1 MSLLYFVMP
10 DIFNNKTEYLNKIF
24 AAKPVSWCIFFSSKQ
39 WFQIILAWTKLCFT
53 KANIDT
59 DTFYNEKIAQA
70 KGIMKPFILRRLK
83 TEVLKQL
90 PKKIEEIIYC
100 DMTQRQNKEYNSL
113 IEYYKARKDQIMVEA
128 QEKAEKAAAD
138 KAKKAKKSDNNN
150 AKNIEDIYEII
161 NANNK
166 KVNEDKNKSKED
178 SSSNILMELR

>member
-1 MSLLYFVMP
+1 
-10 DIFNNKTEYLNKIF
+10 
-24 AAKPVSWCIFFSSKQ
+24 
-39 WFQIILAWTKLCFT
+39 
-53 KANIDT
+53 
-59 DTFYNEKIAQA
+59 
-70 KGIMKPFILRRLK
+70 
-83 TEVLKQL
+83 
-90 PKKIEEIIYC
+90 
-100 DMTQRQNKEYNSL
+100 MTQRQNKEYNSL

-178 SSSNILMELR
+178 SSSNILMELRLI